1 MPLVAMR
8 EFDRKFGPDL
18 LRQLPAAPAVYLFTD
33 ASGTVLY
40 AGKAKNV
47 RRRLASYRA
56 ASRRKV
62 HRKMRLLIR
71 EACAVDVRPQ
81 PSEADALRLEHELIR
96 TLRPRYNVE
105 GAFDFLYPAIGS
117 GQCDGRLLLCFT
129 TQPEAFAALDLQ
141 WHGSFRPRRR
151 ALEAFDALATLLSYV
166 GHREPRSRLPAAPRL
181 RGGRLLA
188 WRRMPPDL
196 LEGLRGFLD
205 GQGPE
210 LLPALSLRLLESLR
224 ARRDSH
230 QVQQA
235 IRCLEGFYRRE
246 VLGLRRARECSAR
259 SACFVPREQR
269 DALFLEARLQR
280 AAARRPQ
287 ALVVSP
293 P

>member
-1 MPLVAMR
+1 MR

-33 ASGTVLY
+33 AAGTVLY

-47 RRRLASYRA
+47 RRRLASYRSA
-56 ASRRKV
+56 TRRKA

-71 EACAVDVRPQ
+71 EAYALEVRTQ
-81 PSEADALRLEHELIR
+81 SSEADALRVEHELIR

-105 GAFDFLYPAIGS
+105 GAFEFLYPAIGS
-117 GQCDGRLLLCFT
+117 GLCEGRLLLCFT
-129 TQPEAFAALDLQ
+129 TQPESFAGLGLQ

-151 ALEAFDALATLLSYV
+151 ALEAFDALAALLGYV

-188 WRRMPPDL
+188 WRRIPPEL
-196 LEGLRGFLD
+196 LEELRGFLD
-205 GQGPE
+205 GRSPD
-210 LLPALSLRLLESLR
+210 LLPALALRLLESLP
-224 ARRDSH
+224 ARRDAD
-230 QVQQA
+230 QVQES
-235 IRCLEGFYRRE
+235 IRCLDGFYHRE
-246 VLGLRRARECSAR
+246 VLALRRARESSAR

-280 AAARRPQ
+280 AAAQRQ
-287 ALVVSP
+287 HALVVSP
-293 P
+293 S